1 MRKCAICMQCQHGP
15 GEGTG
20 SFGNG
25 LLATLWLLGIEP
37 EFSVRA
43 PSALNHESFLQAQA
57 HGGVLISSLL
67 PAHRLHLVITL
78 STSMVSSNGFES
90 LNQASTGVTQPR
102 VFVQQ
107 PSCSPPP
114 RQLTGDN
121 RLTGGSAEL
130 GMHVKALSWGMV
142 PKQALSASLT
152 FWRDFQMLRC
162 LLTQQANKFQK
173 NKAGM

>member
-1 MRKCAICMQCQHGP
+1 MQRLHRP
-15 GEGTG
+15 GEGIG

-43 PSALNHESFLQAQA
+43 PSALNLESFLQAQA
-57 HGGVLISSLL
+57 HGGRGGRGVLISSPFFL
-67 PAHRLHLVITL
+67 PNIYTWSSHSAHLWFPVTGLRACL
-78 STSMVSSNGFES
+78 S
-90 LNQASTGVTQPR
+90 LNQES
-102 VFVQQ
+102 VQQ

-114 RQLTGDN
+114 HQLTGDN

-130 GMHVKALSWGMV
+130 GMHVKALSWGLV

-152 FWRDFQMLRC
+152 FWRDFQKLRC
-162 LLTQQANKFQK
+162 LLTQQANMFQK
-173 NKAGM
+173 NKGGM